1 VYLLT
6 VAKVP
11 KNFLKEFDKIR
22 RRFLWA
28 GDQELSGGECKVAW
42 TRVCMPPS
50 NGGAGII
57 DLESFSRALRLRW
70 LWYYWDDR
78 RRPWKN
84 LELPVDSVD
93 TALFDA
99 ATSVDVG
106 NGEKATFWTTRWLNG
121 IAPAALYPALFKHSR
136 RKNRTV
142 KEALTDSKWIA
153 DVDHGMTVPLISQF
167 VDLAQRLNGVVLRP
181 NQTDKISW
189 LHTSDG
195 QYTARSAYHLQL
207 LGKTY
212 SLPSDYIWRTKAPP
226 KCRFFTW
233 LMLHNR
239 VWTAARLLIREWPN
253 EYFCPLCIR
262 NLETIGH
269 LMQECCYSKTIWEKV
284 GSWISAPALNP
295 GMWNHDDDMVE
306 WFTAMGLSGQG
317 ARKDGIRSVV
327 MLTAWM
333 IWKERNNRIFNG
345 SCRSPN
351 QLLGAIQDEVK
362 TWMLAGN
369 TGLKRLLP
377 SSTQELGVMPAG
389 D

>member
-1 VYLLT
+1 
-6 VAKVP
+6 
-11 KNFLKEFDKIR
+11 
-22 RRFLWA
+22 
-28 GDQELSGGECKVAW
+28 
-42 TRVCMPPS
+42 
-50 NGGAGII
+50 
-57 DLESFSRALRLRW
+57 
-70 LWYYWDDR
+70 
-78 RRPWKN
+78 
-84 LELPVDSVD
+84 
-93 TALFDA
+93 
-99 ATSVDVG
+99 
-106 NGEKATFWTTRWLNG
+106 
-121 IAPAALYPALFKHSR
+121 
-136 RKNRTV
+136 
-142 KEALTDSKWIA
+142 
-153 DVDHGMTVPLISQF
+153 
-167 VDLAQRLNGVVLRP
+167 
-181 NQTDKISW
+181 
-189 LHTSDG
+189 
-195 QYTARSAYHLQL
+195 
-207 LGKTY
+207 
-212 SLPSDYIWRTKAPP
+212 
-226 KCRFFTW
+226 
-233 LMLHNR
+233 MLHNR